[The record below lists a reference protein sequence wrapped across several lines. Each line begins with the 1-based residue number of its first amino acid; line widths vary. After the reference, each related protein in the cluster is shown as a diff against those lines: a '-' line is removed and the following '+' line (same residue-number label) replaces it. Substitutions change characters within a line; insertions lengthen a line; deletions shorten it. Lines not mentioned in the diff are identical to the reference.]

1 MDESKLPSQHVDSR
15 SMEKTPSDKPN
26 LTPSPPA
33 NSPLRAFGAH
43 RVQHPWEGKID
54 TRRRRK
60 LRDQARALPKTPG
73 VYFFFGHKDRL
84 LYIGK
89 AKRLRERVGSYFAD
103 TKQKRPPKL
112 RRLLAEI
119 ERLEVHHCGSE
130 LEALLLERKLIAER
144 RPLLNRQLKRF
155 DVYPY
160 LLLSDEVFPRLT
172 LTRAEPV
179 SEAPEAGR
187 EDEPDFFVPRDASA
201 LGLPFEASASASS
214 LENPPRAGELPGLY
228 LGPFTTPKA
237 AWWTFEAVRALFPLR
252 SCEGEIVPDA
262 NGKGCFYRELK
273 RCCGPCV
280 GESSRE
286 EYARLCEDLVRTLQQ
301 GTSPHIEAMRARM
314 MRLAEEWKF
323 EDAAKIKAQ
332 LEAIEHV
339 AARLQRL
346 QAMREK
352 NNVAIVQPALHS
364 GFDASGQVL
373 EGTSARSWSVF
384 LIQNGLVRRHLIVR
398 DEAGEWQNARAAL
411 REVYEA
417 PIPAKPFTAKAE
429 LDEMMILDRWL
440 RAHGEEPTCV
450 WLHQRTGRQ
459 WLSNAIRSCCRAVS
473 TLRAAE

>member
-1 MDESKLPSQHVDSR
+1 MDDS
-15 SMEKTPSDKPN
+15 STWAPALDCADMETPAKPA
-26 LTPSPPA
+26 T
-33 NSPLRAFGAH
+33 SPLRAFGSH
-43 RVQHPWEGKID
+43 RVQHPWEGKTD
-54 TRRRRK
+54 TRKRRK
-60 LRDQARALPKTPG
+60 LREEARALPKTPG

-160 LLLSDEVFPRLT
+160 LLLSDEAFPRLT

-179 SEAPEAGR
+179 SMPSEAER
-187 EDEPDFFVPRDASA
+187 EEEPDFFVPRDASA
-201 LGLPFEASASASS
+201 LGLPFESASTSS
-214 LENPPRAGELPGLY
+214 LENTPRAGELPGLY

-252 SCEGEIVPDA
+252 SCEGAIVPDA
-262 NGKGCFYRELK
+262 GGKGCFYRELK

-280 GESSRE
+280 GDASRE
-286 EYARLCEDLVRTLQQ
+286 EYARLCEDLVRTLHE

-314 MRLAEEWKF
+314 MKLAEEWKF

-339 AARLQRL
+339 ANRLQRL
-346 QAMREK
+346 QAMRES
-352 NNVAIVQPALHS
+352 NNMAIIQPALDS
-364 GFDASGQVL
+364 YFDKDGQVL
-373 EGTSARSWSVF
+373 EGRSGRRWSVF
-384 LIQNGLVRRHLIVR
+384 LIQNGLVRRHLILR
-398 DEAGEWQNARAAL
+398 DEASEWEAARAAL

-417 PIPAKPFTAKAE
+417 PAPSKPFTAKAE

-440 RAHGEEPTCV
+440 RAHGEEPSCV
-450 WLHQRTGRQ
+450 WLRERPRQ
-459 WLSNAIRSCCRAVS
+459 WLSNAIRSCRRAVS
-473 TLRAAE
+473 ASG

>member
-1 MDESKLPSQHVDSR
+1 METPPQPGPS
-15 SMEKTPSDKPN
+15 
-26 LTPSPPA
+26 A
-33 NSPLRAFGAH
+33 LRAFGSH

-54 TRRRRK
+54 TRRRRQLK
-60 LRDQARALPKTPG
+60 AEARALPRTPG

-89 AKRLRERVGSYFAD
+89 AKRLRERVASYFAD

-160 LLLSDEVFPRLT
+160 LLLSDEPFPRLT
-172 LTRAEPV
+172 LTRAEPIA
-179 SEAPEAGR
+179 SLASSAAEPSR
-187 EDEPDFFVPRDASA
+187 DEEVDFFVPRDASA
-201 LGLPFEASASASS
+201 LGLPFEAASTSS
-214 LENPPRAGELPGLY
+214 LENPPRAGELAGLY

-252 SCEGEIVPDA
+252 SCEGDIVPDA
-262 NGKGCFYRELK
+262 GGKGCFYRELK

-280 GESSRE
+280 GDSSRE
-286 EYARLCEDLVRTLQQ
+286 EYAALCQDLVRTLHE
-301 GTSPHIEAMRARM
+301 GTSSHIEAMRARM
-314 MRLAEEWKF
+314 MRLASEWKF

-332 LEAIEHV
+332 LEAIAHV

-346 QAMREK
+346 QAMREA
-352 NNVAIVQPALHS
+352 NNLAIVQPALS
-364 GFDASGQVL
+364 EPQPALEGQVL
-373 EGTSARSWSVF
+373 EGQVLEGSLTRRWSLF

-398 DEAGEWQNARAAL
+398 DEPGEWQAARQIL
-411 REVYEA
+411 REVFEA
-417 PIPAKPFTAKAE
+417 PAPARPFTAKAE
-429 LDEMMILDRWL
+429 LDEMMIIDRWL
-440 RAHGEEPTCV
+440 RVHGTQACCV
-450 WLHQRTGRQ
+450 WLRERPRQ
-459 WLSNAIRSCCRAVS
+459 WLSNAIRACRH
-473 TLRAAE
+473 AAATASD